1 MSGLTPE
8 QQGVVDAPMVP
19 LCVIACA
26 GSGKTKTAVHRLV
39 RMRRNLGEARGRVA
53 LLSFSNVAVDTFR
66 KAYDDLA
73 SSLPSSAGR
82 SKIDIDTLDGFI
94 TTNIIRPHGHRT
106 MKSLRAAF
114 LVTGSESFL
123 EGFRFSTSSFP
134 QPITALHVAF
144 VNGDEVFF
152 HIYNDQIELAD
163 TSTAR
168 NLIEKLGRTGAYTHD
183 LGRYWAYRA
192 LKERP
197 EFLAALVRRYP
208 HILIDEAQDIGSVH
222 QAILELLI
230 DAGSCVTLIGD
241 PNQGIYEFAGADGN
255 FLTDY
260 HQRAGVKQHS
270 LQRNFRS
277 APSIVDLANGLCGR
291 SDVAERTAPSTP
303 HGAFFTGYK
312 RDEHPQL
319 ITAFQGAMSTVGA
332 DITRSAVLCRGKG
345 LADTLRGDEA
355 PAGQGLV
362 KAFAAAAVLRDRRKD
377 LSKAFQRVV
386 LAVVALLDNAPHGLA
401 SQITQPSSDAADR
414 ELRKAI
420 WAFTRDAATGLPSS
434 SLVADT
440 QWHSLLLARIKFLLA
455 SLESKFGLKPTDNIG
470 RKLSKRALPNAP
482 LASAEDLAF
491 SDVTTLRV
499 DTVHKAKG
507 ESLDAVLYVTLKEH
521 AQALLDGVSTEIG
534 RIGYVAATR
543 ARDLLWVAVPH
554 SALKELRPTLL
565 ARGFKEVGIAAV
577 PVSAAKAK
585 VSTHVGIASG
595 IATTPVVASTTQT
608 L

>member
-8 QQGVVDAPMVP
+8 QQAVVDAPMVP

-82 SKIDIDTLDGFI
+82 SRVDIDTLDGFI

-106 MKSLRAAF
+106 MKSARAAF

-123 EGFRFSTSSFP
+123 EGFKFSTSSFP
-134 QPITALHVAF
+134 QPITALHLSL

-152 HIYNDQIELAD
+152 HVYNDQIELVDA
-163 TSTAR
+163 STAR
-168 NLIEKLGRTGAYTHD
+168 NLIAKLGRTGAYTHN

-197 EFLAALVRRYP
+197 ELLAALVRRYP

-230 DAGSCVTLIGD
+230 GAGSCVTLIGD
-241 PNQGIYEFAGADGN
+241 PNQGIYAFAGADGT

-260 HQRAGVKQHS
+260 HQRASVKQHS
-270 LQRNFRS
+270 LERNFRS
-277 APSIVDLANGLCGR
+277 TPSIVDLANGLCGR
-291 SDVAERTAPSTP
+291 IDVAVRAAPSTP
-303 HGAFFTGYK
+303 HGVFFTGYK
-312 RDEHPQL
+312 RNQHPQL
-319 ITAFQGAMSTVGA
+319 ITAFQGAMSAAGA
-332 DITRSAVLCRGKG
+332 DITRSAVLCRGNG

-362 KAFAAAAVLRDRRKD
+362 KAFAAAALLRDRRKD
-377 LSKAFQRVV
+377 FLKAFQRVAV
-386 LAVVALLDNAPHGLA
+386 AVVALLDNAPHGLA

-420 WAFTRDAATGLPSS
+420 WAFTRNPATGLPSS

-440 QWHSLLLARIKFLLA
+440 QWHALLLGRVKVLLA
-455 SLESKFGLKPTDNIG
+455 SLESKFDLKPTDNIG
-470 RKLSKRALPNAP
+470 RKLSKKALPNAP
-482 LASAEDLAF
+482 LASAEDLAD
-491 SDVTTLRV
+491 SDVRTLRV

-507 ESLDAVLYVTLKEH
+507 ESLDAVLYMTLKEH
-521 AQALLDGVSTEIG
+521 AQALLDGVSTEVG

-543 ARDLLWVAVPH
+543 ARDLLWVAVPD
-554 SALKELRPTLL
+554 SALKELRPKLL
-565 ARGFKEVGIAAV
+565 AKGFKEVGIPAA
-577 PVSAAKAK
+577 PIPGAKAK
-585 VSTHVGIASG
+585 ASKPVGNSS
-595 IATTPVVASTTQT
+595 VVATSLAIPSTTQT
-608 L
+608 Q